1 MNNDPRGTITQQGN
15 TLRIDNALVEDIFCI
30 NSSRGHIVV
39 SYSILEANQMVSI
52 NKLQLNINN
61 NTIILNSFG
70 QNMGLCQIRTG
81 MWINAVF
88 SSRMTRSNPPQSNA
102 FVIVVQSRGQSQEPA
117 SSVTTDRIA
126 YVDPRS
132 RFVYTGNPG
141 NVNSQIRFVVSDST
155 RITDRCGNRIS
166 IRSLRPGQ
174 MARITHAEFM
184 TASIPPQ
191 TTAYRIQLI

>member
-15 TLRIDNALVEDIFCI
+15 ALRIDNALVEDIFCI
-30 NSSRGHIVV
+30 NNSRGHIVI
-39 SYSILEANQMVSI
+39 SYSMVETNQMVSI

-81 MWINAVF
+81 MWVNAVF
-88 SSRMTRSNPPQSNA
+88 SSRMTRSIPPQSNA
-102 FVIVVQSRGQSQEPA
+102 FVIVVQSRSQSQEPP
-117 SSVTTDRIA
+117 SVTTDRIA
-126 YVDPRS
+126 FVDPRNN
-132 RFVYTGNPG
+132 FIYTGNP
-141 NVNSQIRFVVSDST
+141 NNINRQIRFVVSANT
-155 RITDRCGNRIS
+155 RITDRRGNPIS

-174 MARITHAEFM
+174 MVRITHANFM

-191 TTAYRIQLI
+191 TTAFRIQLI